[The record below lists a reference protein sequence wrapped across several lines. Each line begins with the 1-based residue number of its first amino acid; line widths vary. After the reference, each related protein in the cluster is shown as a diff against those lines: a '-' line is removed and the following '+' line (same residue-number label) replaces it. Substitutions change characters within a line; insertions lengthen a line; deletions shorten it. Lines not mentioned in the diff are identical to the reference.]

1 MRLDVNKLSSAI
13 RLSLTLGAVAAAG
26 TLTAQAQTATGD
38 QQKNQS
44 LETIVVTGSN
54 IRRVDVET
62 ANPVLTIDHA
72 TIEKS
77 GKLTVG
83 DLVQALPSMAG
94 SATNPNVNNG
104 GGSGASTI
112 GLRGLGSA
120 RSLMLINGHRV
131 PLQLQDLNIIPA
143 DAVERIEVLTDG
155 SSAVYGSDAIAGV
168 VNIITRSNYQGAEF
182 GLEYG
187 QSDRDDGER
196 RATHFMFGHSTDKG
210 SITIGLN
217 YNKSDPVSAA
227 NRAYSHD
234 ALYRYNT
241 GYVVHGGSSRTPV
254 GAIYLPAGSAI
265 RAQFGCG
272 RLARKTGAPGT
283 SLADF
288 RCSGGA
294 DNFNY
299 QAVGNYDTTPVE
311 RTGLFALGN
320 YKLTDHVEVFAEVF
334 HNKTVSQSQFAPVP
348 LDAQQDALYIPADQY
363 YNVFGIPFGVDPA
376 TGNVLSEFKT
386 RLTTLGGRQTNF
398 GTTHDLLTAGFKGA
412 IGDTTWNWFADAQ
425 YGKITSH
432 TSNADYINYTK
443 LAANFACTTLACDP
457 INIFNID
464 DPHTIEQ
471 LQSAKTTY
479 NNSFDYQMKMGEV
492 GVSGSLFDLPAGSV
506 QLAAGASYRKEY
518 VNSVSDQAL
527 VSNVVSNN
535 GNYIVS
541 CSGPGSLCG
550 ANTQGGFNV
559 KEAYAEL
566 LVPVLKDLPFV
577 HSLNVDLGTRY
588 SKYSNFGSTN
598 NWKAAIEYRP
608 IQDLLLR
615 GTVSKV
621 FRAPTVS
628 DLFLGPT
635 ADSPTATDPCGPASV
650 ASNPAC
656 QGYTF
661 PHTATSQTNG
671 IVMGSNVGNSLFGTS
686 VNLQPEHGKSFD
698 YGFVYDPTWLPGLSV
713 SADYYRVVLNNLIV
727 SGAGTAQTILNACF
741 AGATDL
747 CSLIKRIGSGPS
759 IGNISYIFETSFN
772 SGQLTTSGA
781 DVSAHY
787 RLPETA
793 IGNFGVNFS
802 ATYIGKY
809 DITQVGERQG
819 YAGHFDRTYGHL
831 SRWHALAG
839 VDWNWGAFN
848 ANWTGRYI
856 GRTTIGYA
864 CLPGSS
870 AAAGDV
876 AGPDG
881 CYPNPEFAVYHY
893 GAYVYHDV
901 SFGYDIAPL
910 NTTIQIGVNNI
921 ADRTPPIF
929 YQQNVA
935 NANTDVA
942 TYDPVGRFYFA
953 KATIKF

>member
-1 MRLDVNKLSSAI
+1 MKLDVNKLSSAV
-13 RLSLTLGAVAAAG
+13 RLSLSLGAFAAAG
-26 TLTAQAQTATGD
+26 TVTAQAQTDTD
-38 QQKNQS
+38 QQKSQS

-94 SATNPNVNNG
+94 SPTNPNVNNG

-112 GLRGLGSA
+112 GLRGLGSQ

-131 PLQLQDLNIIPA
+131 PFQLQDLNIIPA

-187 QSDRDDGER
+187 QTDHDDGAR
-196 RATHFMFGHSTDKG
+196 KATHLMFGHSTDKG
-210 SITIGLN
+210 SLTFGLN

-227 NRAYSHD
+227 NRKYSHD

-241 GYVVHGGSSRTPV
+241 GYIVHGGSSRTPN
-254 GAIYLPAGSAI
+254 GAIYLPAGSSI

-272 RLARKTGAPGT
+272 RVTRKDGAPGT
-283 SLADF
+283 SLSDY

-320 YKLTDHVEVFAEVF
+320 YKLTDSVETFAEVF

-348 LDAQQDALYIPADQY
+348 LDAQQDALYIPANQY
-363 YNVFGIPFGVDPA
+363 YNQFGIPFGVDPT

-386 RLTTLGGRQTNF
+386 RLVSLGGRQGNF
-398 GTTHDLLTAGFKGA
+398 ATTHDLATAGFKGN
-412 IGDTTWNWFADAQ
+412 IGDSTWTWFADAQ
-425 YGKITSH
+425 YGKIDTRVA
-432 TSNADYINYTK
+432 NADYINYTK
-443 LAANFACTTLACDP
+443 LAPNFACTDLSCNP
-457 INIFNID
+457 INIFNIY
-464 DPHTIEQ
+464 DPNTIAL

-479 NNSFDYQMKMGEV
+479 QNSTDYQMKTGEF
-492 GVSGSLFDLPAGSV
+492 GVSGSLFDLPAGAI

-518 VNSVSDQAL
+518 INSIADQAL
-527 VSNVVSNN
+527 VSNVVQNN

-566 LVPVLKDLPFV
+566 LIPVLKDLPFV

-621 FRAPTVS
+621 FRAPSVS

-635 ADSPTATDPCGPASV
+635 ADSPTATDPCGPAAV
-650 ASNPAC
+650 ANNPAC

-661 PHTATSQTNG
+661 PHIATSQTNG
-671 IVMGSNVGNSLFGTS
+671 IVMGSNVSNAQFGTAIK
-686 VNLQPEHGKSFD
+686 LQPEHGKSFD
-698 YGFVYDPTWLPGLSV
+698 YGFVYDPNWLPGLSV
-713 SADYYRVVLNNLIV
+713 STDVYRIVLDNLIV
-727 SGAGTAQTILNACF
+727 SGAGTAQTILDACF
-741 AGATDL
+741 SGTADV
-747 CSLIKRIGSGPS
+747 CSLIKRIASGPS
-759 IGNISYIFETSFN
+759 TGQISYIFESSFN
-772 SGQLTTSGA
+772 SGTLTTQGA

-793 IGNFGVNFS
+793 FGNFAVNFS

-809 DITQVGERQG
+809 DVNGQG

-831 SRWHALAG
+831 ARWHALAG
-839 VDWNWGAFN
+839 LDWNLGAFN
-848 ANWTGRYI
+848 ANWTSRYI
-856 GRTTIGYA
+856 GKTRIGYA
-864 CLPGSS
+864 CLPGQS
-870 AAAGDV
+870 AAAGDA

-881 CYPNPEFAVYHY
+881 CYPHPEFAVYHY
-893 GAYVYHDV
+893 GAYVYNDL
-901 SFGYDIAPL
+901 SFGYNIAPL
-910 NTTIQIGVNNI
+910 NTSIQVGVNNVT
-921 ADRTPPIF
+921 DKTPPIF
-929 YQQNVA
+929 YMQNVA

-942 TYDPVGRFYFA
+942 TYDPIGRFYFA